1 MMDDEVWP
9 TFEATVAPLR
19 GGIVFGVEGYRGL
32 LHGVYEPMQRETC
45 QVVETTLWD
54 GFRSPEPKTNPQ
66 TEACTPLSRQQH
78 TLSQQSHALTCPIPK
93 PHKSKA

>member
-1 MMDDEVWP
+1 MDDEVWP
-9 TFEATVAPLR
+9 TFEAPVAPLR

-54 GFRSPEPKTNPQ
+54 GFRSPEPKTNPLNRSL
-66 TEACTPLSRQQH
+66 TPEPA
-78 TLSQQSHALTCPIPK
+78 TAYPK
-93 PHKSKA
+93 PTIPRPHMPNSQTP